1 MLRCATMRE
10 SVWAF
15 AVLTSLAM
23 STLVTGQLSAQ
34 TSLGHDPSL
43 PAGMAA
49 SQPVIQQTANL
60 SVPGEAR
67 LKKDAEP
74 VRIAGGDLLEVNVYG
89 LDDMSQKVRV
99 DSEGEISLQL
109 LGQVHVGDLTT
120 SDAEKLLARLSVEK
134 GILKDP
140 HFSVFIKEDVQGGV
154 SVLGE
159 VNKPGIYQ
167 LEGTRHL
174 LEAISAAGGVTNRAG
189 NIVNIT
195 RRDNPDQVI
204 KVELRQD
211 GQDPATNIA
220 IFPGDTIV
228 VAKAPLVYVVGEVQ
242 RPSGLVMEN
251 GERMTVL
258 QAIALAQ
265 GTTKTAKLS
274 ATRIIRKSPDGQYH
288 EIPLAL
294 GDMLKAKKPDVTLQK
309 EDIVF
314 VPTSVSKTVMGTTLQ
329 SAVQI
334 AVGAAIYR
342 P

>member
-1 MLRCATMRE
+1 MRE
-10 SVWAF
+10 SVLAF
-15 AVLTSLAM
+15 SILTVLT
-23 STLVTGQLSAQ
+23 TLTLDVSRLSAQ
-34 TSLGHDPSL
+34 TKQDVDASASPATLASAITPSTR
-43 PAGMAA
+43 
-49 SQPVIQQTANL
+49 QPSPGNAKPNSTA
-60 SVPGEAR
+60 EQAH
-67 LKKDAEP
+67 
-74 VRIAGGDLLEVNVYG
+74 IAGGDLLEVNVYG

-120 SDAEKLLARLSVEK
+120 AEAEKLLAKLSVEK

-140 HFSVFIKEDVQGGV
+140 HFAVFIKDDVQGGV

-159 VNKPGIYQ
+159 VNKPGIYE

-220 IFPGDTIV
+220 IYPGDTIV

-314 VPTSVSKTVMGTTLQ
+314 VPTSVTKTVMGTTLQ

-334 AVGAAIYR
+334 AVGAAIYK